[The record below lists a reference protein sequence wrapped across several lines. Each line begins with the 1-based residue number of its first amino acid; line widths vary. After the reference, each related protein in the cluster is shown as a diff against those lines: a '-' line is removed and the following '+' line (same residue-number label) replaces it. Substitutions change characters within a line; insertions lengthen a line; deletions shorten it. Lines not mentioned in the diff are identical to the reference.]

1 VVASRLNIKDL
12 QKKMEA
18 EINSIPK
25 EMEDVEKKGVTEV
38 DNKE

>member
-1 VVASRLNIKDL
+1 MASKMNIKDL

-25 EMEDVEKKGVTEV
+25 EMEDVEKKGVKEV
-38 DNKE
+38 GDKE